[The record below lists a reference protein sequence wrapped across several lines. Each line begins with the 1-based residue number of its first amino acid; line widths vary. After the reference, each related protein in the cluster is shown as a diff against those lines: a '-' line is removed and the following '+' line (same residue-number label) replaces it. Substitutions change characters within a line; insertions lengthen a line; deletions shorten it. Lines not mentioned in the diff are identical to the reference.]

1 MSKVL
6 DSINEKY
13 AEKILAEKIDISDR
27 QELASEFNV
36 RYVPH
41 LLFVDMNGEVFK
53 QEIGFMQESDVI
65 EAFEKAGIKI
75 KQ

>member
-13 AEKILAEKIDISDR
+13 SGKLVAQKIDISLTENR
-27 QELASEFNV
+27 EIALKFKA

-41 LLFVDMNGEVFK
+41 LLFVDAKGEVFK
-53 QEIGFMQESDVI
+53 QEIGFIQESDVLKI
-65 EAFEKAGIKI
+65 FEEAGMNI
-75 KQ
+75 

>member
-13 AEKILAEKIDISDR
+13 AEKLFTEEINLMNNREIARK
-27 QELASEFNV
+27 FNV

-41 LLFVDMNGEVFK
+41 LLFVDAQGEVFK
-53 QEIGFMQESDVI
+53 QQIGFMQENDVLEI
-65 EAFEKAGIKI
+65 FESAGIEI
-75 KQ
+75 R